1 MGISVRLGRSV
12 CALLLVAFLAGC
24 ATFARVPFT
33 ANQQAIARVP
43 GIPGARYW
51 ADASREEFLPVFHMK
66 QMRAVADAYGTMDFL
81 AISGGAS
88 DGAFGAG
95 ILTGLTARGQRPNFI
110 FVSGVSAGALIAPLA
125 FLGTDYDGDLKLAWT
140 SGIAAKVGEGGIFS
154 LLFSQDSRRTALREL
169 VSSFVTEDLMQRVA
183 AEHRRGRRLA
193 VVTTNIDA
201 QRPVVWDLGAIAA
214 SGQPNALELFRDVLT
229 ASASIPGAF
238 APTQIEVEA
247 DGRRFTELHVDGGA
261 TMQVFTIPESILLKD
276 LPEDAIAYGIPARF
290 YVIINNRLKPEFE
303 VVEAAALPLLS
314 RSLSSLIKTHAR
326 LTLLATYEFTRKRKI
341 GFNLT
346 FIGDDFPSDEKPSF
360 ETPYMRSVYQYGFE
374 KATRGQPWIDDL
386 QGLNGSSGG
395 GPKRSAA
402 AAR

>member
-1 MGISVRLGRSV
+1 MSNHVRLVRSV
-12 CALLLVAFLAGC
+12 GVLLLVALLAGC
-24 ATFARVPFT
+24 ASFARVPFT
-33 ANQQAIARVP
+33 ANQQAIAQIP

-66 QMRAVADAYGTMDFL
+66 QMRAVADQYGTMDFL

-95 ILTGLTARGQRPNFI
+95 ILTALSARGQRPNFV

-125 FLGTDYDGDLKLAWT
+125 FLGPDYDDELKYAWT
-140 SGIAAKVGEGGIFS
+140 SGIAEKVGEGGVLS
-154 LLFSQDSRRTALREL
+154 LLFAQDSRRNALYEL
-169 VSSFVTEDLMQRVA
+169 VSSFVSEELLQKIA

-214 SGQPNALELFRDVLT
+214 SGHPNALGLFRDVLT
-229 ASASIPGAF
+229 ASSSIPGAF

-247 DGRRFTELHVDGGA
+247 DGRRFMELHVDGGA
-261 TMQVFTIPESILLKD
+261 TMQVFTIPESILLGD
-276 LPEDAIAYGIPARF
+276 LPPDAIAYGIPARF
-290 YVIINNRLKPEFE
+290 FVIINNRLEPEFE
-303 VVEAAALPLLS
+303 VVEASALPLLS

-346 FIGDDFPSDEKPSF
+346 FIGDDFPSEPKPSF
-360 ETPYMRSVYQYGFE
+360 ETPYMRSVYKYGFD
-374 KATRGQPWIDDL
+374 KVASGNVWINDL
-386 QGLNGSSGG
+386 QALSGS
-395 GPKRSAA
+395 GPRRAA
-402 AAR
+402 LR

>member
-1 MGISVRLGRSV
+1 MSNHVRLVRSV
-12 CALLLVAFLAGC
+12 GVVLLVAFLAGC
-24 ATFARVPFT
+24 ASFARVPFT
-33 ANQQAIARVP
+33 ANQQAIAQIP

-66 QMRAVADAYGTMDFL
+66 QMRAVADQYGTMDFL

-95 ILTGLTARGQRPNFI
+95 ILTALSARGQRPNFV

-125 FLGTDYDGDLKLAWT
+125 FLGPDYDDELKYAWT
-140 SGIAAKVGEGGIFS
+140 SGIAEKVGEGGVLS
-154 LLFSQDSRRTALREL
+154 LLFAQDSRRNALYEL
-169 VSSFVTEDLMQRVA
+169 VSSFVSEELLQKIA

-214 SGQPNALELFRDVLT
+214 SGHPNALGLFRDVLT
-229 ASASIPGAF
+229 ASSSIPGAF

-247 DGRRFTELHVDGGA
+247 DGRRFMELHVDGGA
-261 TMQVFTIPESILLKD
+261 TMQVFTIPESILLGD
-276 LPEDAIAYGIPARF
+276 LPPDAIAYGIPARF
-290 YVIINNRLKPEFE
+290 FVIINNRLEPEFE
-303 VVEAAALPLLS
+303 VVEASALPLLS

-346 FIGDDFPSDEKPSF
+346 FIGDDFPSEPKPSF
-360 ETPYMRSVYQYGFE
+360 ETPYMRSVYKYGFD
-374 KATRGQPWIDDL
+374 KVASGNVWINDL
-386 QGLNGSSGG
+386 QALSGS
-395 GPKRSAA
+395 GPRRAA
-402 AAR
+402 LR

>member
-1 MGISVRLGRSV
+1 MSNHVRLVRNVGV
-12 CALLLVAFLAGC
+12 ILLVAFLAGC
-24 ATFARVPFT
+24 ASFARVPFT
-33 ANQQAIARVP
+33 ANQQAIAQIP

-66 QMRAVADAYGTMDFL
+66 QMRAVADTYGTMDFL

-95 ILTGLTARGQRPNFI
+95 VLTALSARGQRPNFV

-125 FLGTDYDGDLKLAWT
+125 FLGPDYDDELKYAWT
-140 SGIAAKVGEGGIFS
+140 SGIAEKVGEGGVLS
-154 LLFSQDSRRTALREL
+154 LLFSQDSRRNALYEL
-169 VSSFVTEDLMQRVA
+169 VSSFVSEELLQKIAV
-183 AEHRRGRRLA
+183 EHRRGRRLA

-214 SGQPNALELFRDVLT
+214 SGHPNALGLFRDVLT
-229 ASASIPGAF
+229 ASSSIPGAF

-247 DGRRFTELHVDGGA
+247 DGRRFMELHVDGGA
-261 TMQVFTIPESILLKD
+261 TMQVFTIPESILLGD
-276 LPEDAIAYGIPARF
+276 LPPDAIAYGIPARF
-290 YVIINNRLKPEFE
+290 FVIINNRLEPEFE
-303 VVEAAALPLLS
+303 VVEASALPLLS

-346 FIGDDFPSDEKPSF
+346 FIGDDFPSEPKPSF

-374 KATRGQPWIDDL
+374 KVASGKVWITDL
-386 QGLNGSSGG
+386 QALSSGG
-395 GPKRSAA
+395 PRRAA
-402 AAR
+402 LR

>member
-1 MGISVRLGRSV
+1 
-12 CALLLVAFLAGC
+12 LLLIGLLSGC
-24 ATFARVPFT
+24 ASFARVPFT
-33 ANQQAIARVP
+33 ANQQAIAQVP

-51 ADASREEFLPVFHMK
+51 ADASREEFMPVFHMK
-66 QMRAVADAYGTMDFL
+66 QMRAVADKYGSMDFL

-95 ILTGLTARGQRPNFI
+95 ILTGLSARGQRPHFV

-125 FLGTDYDGDLKLAWT
+125 FLGPDYDDQLKLAWT

-154 LLFSQDSRRTALREL
+154 LLFSQDSRRVALHEL
-169 VSSFVTEDLMQRVA
+169 VSSFVSEDLLQKIA

-201 QRPVVWDLGAIAA
+201 QRPVVWDLGAVAA
-214 SGQPNALELFRDVLT
+214 SGHPGALDLFRDILT

-261 TMQVFTIPESILLKD
+261 TMQVFTIPESILLRD
-276 LPEDAIAYGIPARF
+276 LPQDAIAYGIPARF
-290 YVIINNRLKPEFE
+290 FVIINNRLKPEFE
-303 VVEAAALPLLS
+303 VVEASALPLLS

-326 LTLLATYEFTRKRKI
+326 LTLLATYEFTRSRKI
-341 GFNLT
+341 GFNMT
-346 FIGDDFPSDEKPSF
+346 FIGDDFPSEPKPSF
-360 ETPYMRSVYQYGFE
+360 ETPYMRDVYQYGFE
-374 KATRGQPWIDDL
+374 KAVNGRAWVNDL
-386 QGLNGSSGG
+386 SNLSGG
-395 GPKRSAA
+395 APRRSAS
-402 AAR
+402 R

>member
-1 MGISVRLGRSV
+1 MGDHVRLVRGV
-12 CALLLVAFLAGC
+12 ILLLLIGLLSGC
-24 ATFARVPFT
+24 ASFARVPFT
-33 ANQQAIARVP
+33 ANQQAIAQVP

-51 ADASREEFLPVFHMK
+51 ADASREEFMPVFHMK
-66 QMRAVADAYGTMDFL
+66 QMRAVADKYGSMDFL

-95 ILTGLTARGQRPNFI
+95 ILTGLSARGQRPHFV

-125 FLGTDYDGDLKLAWT
+125 FLGPDYDDQLKLAWT

-154 LLFSQDSRRTALREL
+154 LLFSQDSRRVALHEL
-169 VSSFVTEDLMQRVA
+169 VSSFVSEDLLQKIA

-201 QRPVVWDLGAIAA
+201 QRPVVWDLGAVAA
-214 SGQPNALELFRDVLT
+214 SGHPGALDLFRDILT

-261 TMQVFTIPESILLKD
+261 TMQVFTIPESILLRD
-276 LPEDAIAYGIPARF
+276 LPQDAIAYGIPARF
-290 YVIINNRLKPEFE
+290 FVIINNRLKPEFE
-303 VVEAAALPLLS
+303 VVEASALPLLS

-326 LTLLATYEFTRKRKI
+326 LTLLATYEFTRSRKI
-341 GFNLT
+341 GFNMT
-346 FIGDDFPSDEKPSF
+346 FIGDDFPSEPKPSF
-360 ETPYMRSVYQYGFE
+360 ETPYMRDVYQYGFE
-374 KATRGQPWIDDL
+374 KAVNGRAWVNDL
-386 QGLNGSSGG
+386 SNLSGG
-395 GPKRSAA
+395 APRRSAS
-402 AAR
+402 R

>member
-1 MGISVRLGRSV
+1 MSNHVRLVRNVGV
-12 CALLLVAFLAGC
+12 ILLVAFLAGC
-24 ATFARVPFT
+24 ASFARVPFT
-33 ANQQAIARVP
+33 ANQQAIAQIP

-66 QMRAVADAYGTMDFL
+66 QMRAVADTYGTMDFL

-95 ILTGLTARGQRPNFI
+95 VLTALSARGQRPNFV

-125 FLGTDYDGDLKLAWT
+125 FLGPDYDDELKYAWT
-140 SGIAAKVGEGGIFS
+140 SGIAEKVGEGGVLS
-154 LLFSQDSRRTALREL
+154 LLFSQDSRRNALYEL
-169 VSSFVTEDLMQRVA
+169 VSSFVSEELLQKIAV
-183 AEHRRGRRLA
+183 EHRRGRRLA

-214 SGQPNALELFRDVLT
+214 SGHPNALGLFRDVLT
-229 ASASIPGAF
+229 ASSSIPGAF
-238 APTQIEVEA
+238 APTQIDVEA
-247 DGRRFTELHVDGGA
+247 DGRRFMELHVDGGA
-261 TMQVFTIPESILLKD
+261 TMQVFTIPESILLGD
-276 LPEDAIAYGIPARF
+276 LPPDAIAYGIPARF
-290 YVIINNRLKPEFE
+290 FVIINNRLEPDFE
-303 VVEAAALPLLS
+303 VVEASALPLLS

-346 FIGDDFPSDEKPSF
+346 FIGDDFPSEPKPSF

-374 KATRGQPWIDDL
+374 KVASGKVWITDL
-386 QGLNGSSGG
+386 QALSSGG
-395 GPKRSAA
+395 PRRAA
-402 AAR
+402 LR